1 MSHDLFLEEGA
12 YGCFVYLGEA
22 PMWAPSWVT
31 FARVDDVRSDASGP
45 AYRQALK
52 GPFKSRE
59 EALGACTALI
69 FKAVKDGTT
78 GL

>member
-1 MSHDLFLEEGA
+1 MHSE
-12 YGCFVYLGEA
+12 V
-22 PMWAPSWVT
+22 
-31 FARVDDVRSDASGP
+31 
-45 AYRQALK
+45 YRQALK

-69 FKAVKDGTT
+69 FKAVEDGTT